1 MGDGWFFRY
10 IKSKNTR
17 SQRYKRELAGKIC
30 SHSMKYVTVSKGED
44 GDTVIGR
51 DCTCRTDGESFSVTD
66 GKGEL
71 IFKTPMADIKL
82 FELMSL
88 DGAVISGVDEVSG
101 EYREITAHYSYYR

>member
-10 IKSKNTR
+10 IKSKNTK
-17 SQRYKRELAGKIC
+17 SARYKNELASKIC
-30 SHSMKYVTVSKGED
+30 SHNMKYVTVSKGED

-51 DCTCRTDGESFSVTD
+51 DCTCRAADGYFTVTN

-71 IFKTPMADIKL
+71 IFRADMNSVKL

-88 DGAVISGVDEVSG
+88 DGAVISGFDEVSG
-101 EYREITAHYSYYR
+101 EEKEITAHYSYYR